1 MFNRVAERNMHLI
14 RWILTI
20 GWLVLIASLFYDPI
34 SPQLTSPD
42 NQLSPF
48 RIDPQACAVSIQ
60 DNCFE
65 NTQPYAMGAGIFW
78 GMVIPNAVVLL
89 LVFGHETWRR
99 VCPLSF
105 LSQIPRA
112 LGMQRQRKIAN
123 PKTGK
128 VRYELAKVKKDSW
141 LGKNHL
147 YLQFGLLCLGLCTRI
162 LFVDSNRI
170 ALGSFL
176 LLTIVCAIAVGY
188 LYGGKSWCQYFCPM
202 APVQLVYNGPRSIF
216 GSEAHQGQ
224 KQTITQSMCRT
235 LTADGL
241 EKSACV
247 GCQSPCIDIDAERS
261 YWEAIAKPGRSLVQY
276 GYVGLVVGFYL
287 YYYFYSGT
295 LNYYTSGVWN
305 HDPNQLNQLLQPGF
319 YFSGQTLPIPK
330 LVAAPLTIGIFV
342 AAFYFLLSW
351 VEKAYKAYRRKIEKP
366 LSQSQISHQLFSLCT
381 FAVFNTYFIFA
392 GRPVSHLMVFSS
404 LSMLWLYRTFNR
416 SHQTYTRE
424 SLANSLRRQLSKL
437 AVDFSQ
443 FLEGRSLEELKP
455 DEVYVLA
462 TVLPGVNREYGLQVY
477 KGVLEEVLEQGN
489 VDSANSLEML
499 QQIRQELAL
508 KEEDHF
514 QVLTEVGIE
523 NPELLDPSKQRSRE
537 NQLRLES
544 YRQALELQLLEL
556 VEVGV
561 PLAEALRRKKSQIA
575 DLEEEYGITGEE
587 EMQVLAKMF
596 DENSATL
603 RKAEFLIGQLKELL
617 HRYQVLENL
626 VPDPEAP
633 VFILLR
639 QVGVERKQQLATK
652 QVLNILELLGN
663 APETAEIARST
674 GLLAENVLPDLLE
687 NRDGIVPWEKRLA
700 PEVLSWLQ
708 PVVMAEESYEA
719 EPPTILPSQGE
730 TLSPLEQ
737 RRQTVIQVLSDLVGD
752 VDPLVQA
759 TSLYALGKLTP
770 ETVEPYANRILQQCR
785 NQNWLSCEVAEQLLG
800 RGSNEAVKVQTL
812 ILRIE
817 SMGKVREEVFQQPVI
832 RLGNSTINEI
842 VLPDSW
848 VQQQHA
854 IFYLDDEGVN
864 AIDLSG
870 SSGLRV
876 GDRLLQGD
884 RLRLRQGDVVRFGQA
899 EGPAITVNWE
909 KRLPADAIPTEVMTT
924 LDKLLLLFESSFL
937 QSIEPEALVDL
948 ARDAVVKIYSRGEY
962 LCREGDPSDEIL
974 VSIDGAADVTVT
986 KGDRSVVINQIK
998 VGESIGEMGILT
1010 RQRRSASVIATGETN
1025 RVLVVTA
1032 KSFEALLAKDP
1043 ELARN
1048 LLLIMSGR
1056 LQRLTSTV
1064 QTQSQ

>member
-1 MFNRVAERNMHLI
+1 MFHRVAERNMHVV
-14 RWILTI
+14 RWMLTI
-20 GWLVLIASLFYDPI
+20 GWLLLIASLFYDPI
-34 SPQLTSPD
+34 SLQLTQPESPL
-42 NQLSPF
+42 QSF
-48 RIDPQACAVSIQ
+48 QIDPQQCTMVQ
-60 DNCFE
+60 GDCVYE
-65 NTQPYAMGAGIFW
+65 TPYGLGAQIFW
-78 GMVIPNAVVLL
+78 GMVIPNAVILL

-112 LGMQRQRKIAN
+112 LGMQRQRKITNA
-123 PKTGK
+123 KTGK

-141 LGKNHL
+141 FGQNHL
-147 YLQFGLLCLGLCTRI
+147 YLQFVLLCLGLCTRI

-216 GSEAHQGQ
+216 GSEAHQGP
-224 KQTITQSMCRT
+224 KQTVTQSMCRT
-235 LTADGL
+235 ITGDGL

-276 GYVGLVVGFYL
+276 GYVGLVIGFYL
-287 YYYFYSGT
+287 YYQFYSG
-295 LNYYTSGVWN
+295 NPDYYTSGIWN
-305 HDPNQLNQLLQPGF
+305 HDPNQLSQLLQPGF
-319 YFSGQTLPIPK
+319 YFSGRAIPIPK
-330 LVAAPLTIGIFV
+330 LIAAPLTIGTFV
-342 AAFYFLLSW
+342 AASYFILSW
-351 VEKAYKAYRRKIEKP
+351 VEKRYKAYRRKINKP
-366 LSQSQISHQLFSLCT
+366 LTQSQISHQLFSLCT
-381 FAVFNTYFIFA
+381 FAVFNIYFIFA
-392 GRPVSHLMVFSS
+392 GRPVGQLMIFSS
-404 LSMLWLYRTFNR
+404 ISMLWLYRTFNR

-587 EMQVLAKMF
+587 EKEVLTKMF

-603 RKAEFLIGQLKELL
+603 RKAEFLVGQLKDLL

-626 VPDPEAP
+626 VPDPNAP
-633 VFILLR
+633 MFVLLR
-639 QVGVERKQQLATK
+639 QVGVERKQQLVAK
-652 QVLNILELLGN
+652 QLLNILELLGR

-674 GLLAENVLPDLLE
+674 GLLAENVLPNLLE
-687 NRDGIVPWEKRLA
+687 NSDGTVPWEQRL
-700 PEVLSWLQ
+700 PVEVIAWLQ
-708 PVVMAEESYEA
+708 PVSAAVDTYEV
-719 EPPTILPSQGE
+719 EPPTILPADGE
-730 TLSPLEQ
+730 VLSPLEQ
-737 RRQTVIQVLSDLVGD
+737 RRQAVLQVLADLVGD

-759 TSLYALGKLTP
+759 ISLYALGKLSP
-770 ETVEPYANRILQQCR
+770 ETVVSYAEGILQQC
-785 NQNWLSCEVAEQLLG
+785 QNRYWLSCEVARQILG
-800 RGSNEAVKVQTL
+800 HGSDEVVKVQTL
-812 ILRIE
+812 IARIE
-817 SMGKVREEVFQQPVI
+817 AMGKVREEVFQQPVI
-832 RLGNSTINEI
+832 RLGSSEINEV
-842 VLPDSW
+842 VLHDVW
-848 VQQQHA
+848 VHQQHA

-870 SSGLRV
+870 TSGLRV
-876 GDRLLQGD
+876 GDRLLQSD
-884 RLRLRQGDVVRFGQA
+884 RLRLQQGDVVRFGQA
-899 EGPAITVNWE
+899 EGPAITVKWE
-909 KRLPADAIPTEVMTT
+909 KRFPVNTTPTEVMTT

-948 ARDAVVKIYSRGEY
+948 ARDAVVKIYRKGEY
-962 LCREGDPSDEIL
+962 LCQEGDPSDEIL
-974 VSIDGAADVTVT
+974 VLIDGSANVTIQQ
-986 KGDRSVVINQIK
+986 GDRAVAINQINI
-998 VGESIGEMGILT
+998 GESIGEMGTLT
-1010 RQRRSASVIATGETN
+1010 RQRRSASVVAAGETN